1 MILTNKEI
9 HISFTQ
15 HHRIDAQEFL
25 EIKRLKNISFNR
37 DLVDVVVDLDIED
50 ELNLEDII
58 NKLTSLVINIIK
70 QKYLKEYVEKKFSS
84 SYRKESE
91 IIYTYSLAVFERTEN
106 LIRDAIMK
114 KLYTHLYNEDS
125 INIDGFLT
133 FRLKETAMYLSSIAD
148 TALEEYLLDRDQKE
162 FINVLK
168 YFIDMQ
174 EAKIDLL
181 VVHILQNGSFA
192 MYDGEGNKIDNID
205 DEEIINMVLKENLN
219 YEDFLISTL
228 LSLCPKKIQIMDSL
242 NNDSSKLVIET
253 IKSIF
258 EDRISSI
265 FTN

>member
-9 HISFTQ
+9 HISFSQ

-106 LIRDAIMK
+106 LIRDTIMK

-168 YFIDMQ
+168 
-174 EAKIDLL
+174 L
-181 VVHILQNGSFA
+181 VVHILQNGSFV

-242 NNDSSKLVIET
+242 NNNSSKLVIET